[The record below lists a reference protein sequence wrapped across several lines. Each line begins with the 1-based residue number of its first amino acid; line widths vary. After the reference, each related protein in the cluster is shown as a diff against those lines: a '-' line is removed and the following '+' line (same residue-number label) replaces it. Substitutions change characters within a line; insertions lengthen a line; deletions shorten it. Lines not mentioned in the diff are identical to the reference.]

1 VEFSGQQINVDAKS
15 VPGGPP
21 VVVVLLLLLL
31 AQ

>member
-1 VEFSGQQINVDAKS
+1 VELSGQQIDIVAKS

-21 VVVVLLLLLL
+21 VVVVVLLLL